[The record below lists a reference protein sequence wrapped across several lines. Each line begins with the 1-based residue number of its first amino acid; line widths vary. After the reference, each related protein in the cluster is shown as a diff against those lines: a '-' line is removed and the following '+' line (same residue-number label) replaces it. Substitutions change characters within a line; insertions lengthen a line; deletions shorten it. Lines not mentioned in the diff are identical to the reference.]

1 MTPEF
6 PRPKSIRTQ
15 FESDLYDLV
24 HHYIIEGLENRD
36 RMIDAL
42 AKAESV
48 VRKIDELIATSDEPD
63 PRIYN
68 GRPLP

>member
-1 MTPEF
+1 
-6 PRPKSIRTQ
+6 
-15 FESDLYDLV
+15 
-24 HHYIIEGLENRD
+24 
-36 RMIDAL
+36 MIDAL